1 MRNVAAAA
9 LLLAVITACA
19 NSADPMPSTDTPEA
33 TSSPSQATGL
43 AQLSEIWQAAGTGS
57 LRYFTNPSTLAR
69 GRASKAILTVGCHK
83 DLRVTEVSIFFQIP
97 GWGDLMSTAQARRDA
112 RDRATALALLDRV
125 FGVED
130 VYISVRNVGEA
141 GRWMKSGW
149 QHRFIDT
156 GQLRLWQTP
165 AEAFIHQLTEV
176 EELAVLVTDDEGG
189 NTSAVFDVRYLS
201 TALASDDAGWEC

>member
-1 MRNVAAAA
+1 
-9 LLLAVITACA
+9 
-19 NSADPMPSTDTPEA
+19 
-33 TSSPSQATGL
+33 
-43 AQLSEIWQAAGTGS
+43 
-57 LRYFTNPSTLAR
+57 
-69 GRASKAILTVGCHK
+69 
-83 DLRVTEVSIFFQIP
+83 
-97 GWGDLMSTAQARRDA
+97 MSTAQARRDA

-149 QHRFIDT
+149 QHLDSST
-156 GQLRLWQTP
+156 LDNCRLWQTP

-189 NTSAVFDVRYLS
+189 NTTAVFDVRYLS
-201 TALASDDAGWEC
+201 TALASDDAGWGVLAGGGAYLHTGTRHRPFLPQHDTVAAALRRFPGCAGKRQERNGKMAGPLSGVKLIELGRPAPFP